1 MIGGFLMKKKQITAL
16 FLACTMAFTAI
27 GCGSQ
32 GSPDDGTSGQTTLTD
47 EKKPAPE
54 TEESAPSKDSAT
66 ATDTDASHDPV
77 TLRFMWWGGD
87 ERAEATLSVIDEFE
101 SLYPWITIEA
111 EYGSDDGYQEKLT
124 TQLVS
129 GSAADIIQMGTGW
142 MPGYVASNPDY
153 FVDFKEHADT
163 IDLSGFETSFLENNG
178 GFDGHQYGLPTGI
191 SGHAFLY
198 NANLAETIGL
208 DFDQQYTWDDLLAMG
223 EKVKAYDD
231 SMNLLTMGALELN
244 TMILRPYLTQLTG
257 NKVLVDETKT
267 LGFEEADLVNVLTY
281 IKNLYDNGTIAPISN
296 VISYGTDLITDPN
309 WINQKYVSLFSY
321 SSTVGAAE
329 AACPEGTFSIGRL
342 PVLNGAKN
350 DGWYGNCPQYMCV
363 YGHSEHIEEAL
374 MFLDYF
380 YNDEKAAELLK
391 TVRSVPP
398 TSTGQKVC
406 EELGLLQGVAKDS
419 VDVLQTYGGIND
431 LGLTTEEEVTAILE
445 DAAVQVAYGQDTPEN
460 IAKNT
465 IALLEAYI
473 SEK

>member
-1 MIGGFLMKKKQITAL
+1 MKKKQIGAL
-16 FLACTMAFTAI
+16 LLAFAMALSTVA
-27 GCGSQ
+27 CGNS
-32 GSPDDGTSGQTTLTD
+32 GSSENSSTD
-47 EKKPAPE
+47 QADNAAG
-54 TEESAPSKDSAT
+54 EESSAEEQENTPVKDTTEA
-66 ATDTDASHDPV
+66 DTEHDPV

-87 ERAEATLSVIDEFE
+87 ERAEATLSVIESFE
-101 SLYPWITIEA
+101 ELYPWITIEA

-129 GSAADIIQMGTGW
+129 GAAPDIIQMGTGW

-153 FVDFKEHADT
+153 FADFKEYGDV
-163 IDLSGFETSFLENNG
+163 IDLSGFEASFLDNNG

-198 NANLAETIGL
+198 NSNLAETIGL
-208 DFDQQYTWDDLLAMG
+208 DFNQQYTWDDLLAMG
-223 EKVKAYDD
+223 EQVKAYDD
-231 SMNLLTMGALELN
+231 TMNLLTMGAAELN

-257 NKVLVDETKT
+257 NKVLVDETKS
-267 LGFEEADLVNVLTY
+267 LGFEEADLVQVLTF
-281 IKNLYDNGTIAPISN
+281 IKDLYDNGTIVPIAN
-296 VISYGTDLITDPN
+296 VISYGSDLITDPN
-309 WINQKYVSLFSY
+309 WINQKYVSLFCY
-321 SSTVGAAE
+321 SSTIGTAE
-329 AACPEGTFSIGRL
+329 AACPDGTFSVGKL
-342 PVLNGAKN
+342 PVLDGAKN

-363 YGHSEHIEEAL
+363 YGHSEHIEESM
-374 MFLDYF
+374 MFLNYF

-419 VDVLQTYGGIND
+419 VDVLQTYGGLND
-431 LGLTTEEEVTAILE
+431 LGLTTEEEVTAILN

-460 IAKNT
+460 VAKNT
-465 IALLEAYI
+465 IALLEAYL

>member
-1 MIGGFLMKKKQITAL
+1 MKKKQIAAL
-16 FLACTMAFTAI
+16 FLACAMVFSAV
-27 GCGSQ
+27 GCGNS
-32 GSPDDGTSGQTTLTD
+32 GASEDGTTKQAENADTQ
-47 EKKPAPE
+47 EPAAEP
-54 TEESAPSKDSAT
+54 EESAPAE
-66 ATDTDASHDPV
+66 DASAEAETETDHDPV

-87 ERAEATLSVIDEFE
+87 ERAEATLSVIEEFE

-129 GSAADIIQMGTGW
+129 GTAADIIQMGTGW

-153 FVDFKEHADT
+153 FVDFKEHTDL
-163 IDLSGFETSFLENNG
+163 IDLSGFEASFLENNG

-198 NANLAETIGL
+198 NSSLAETIGL
-208 DFDQQYTWDDLLAMG
+208 DFSQQYTWDDLLAMG

-231 SMNLLTMGALELN
+231 SMNLLTMGAAELN

-257 NKVLVDETKT
+257 NTVLVDETKT
-267 LGFEEADLVNVLTY
+267 LGFEDADLAQVLTY
-281 IKNLYDNGTIAPISN
+281 IKSLYDNGTIAPISS
-296 VISYGTDLITDPN
+296 VISYGSDLVTDPN
-309 WINQKYVSLFSY
+309 WINQKYVSLFCY

-329 AACPEGTFSIGRL
+329 AACPDGTFAVGKL
-342 PVLNGAKN
+342 PILNEAKN

-363 YGHSEHIEEAL
+363 YGHSEHIEEAI
-374 MFLDYF
+374 MFLNYF

-406 EELGLLQGVAKDS
+406 EDLGLLQGVAKDS
-419 VDVLQTYGGIND
+419 VYVLQTYSGIND

-460 IAKNT
+460 VAKST
-465 IALLEAYI
+465 IALLEAYL